1 MKSAF
6 RKFFFACLGLC
17 IAACL
22 ILSGCQ
28 WKPLSDPPDSDTLP
42 VDAKPDTSQ
51 SDTEATQP
59 PVVYYHAFTGL
70 ACEESLSLARPVA
83 FFLDNTS
90 NGVSQLGT
98 SLADVLIEAPVDNG
112 TRFAALITDLER
124 AAAIGPIRSARSWLA
139 DVVRGFDAVAV
150 YHGTSDTVGEI
161 PTVFPGMDCIDYAQ
175 NANGD
180 IFYKD
185 PSIVAPFQLKTS
197 GERIRNALLNSSWKQ
212 EASPDLKPYSLADPN
227 SAFSLGGTAAHR
239 IRCALAPS
247 TQFEYTYNS
256 LTKTYLRYQ
265 NGTPHI
271 DGGNGKQLE
280 FTNLVFLFCN
290 VNSYSSAGGSVYS
303 LDMTSGGEGYY
314 VSHGESIGISWNM
327 DENGMIHFKSNDGTS
342 LTLHCGKTYIG
353 LVKIS
358 DRASLNIQ

>member
-6 RKFFFACLGLC
+6 RKIFTKCLGLC

-22 ILSGCQ
+22 VLCGCQ
-28 WKPLSDPPDSDTLP
+28 WKPLSDPPDTDTLP
-42 VDAKPDTSQ
+42 ADAKPDTSR
-51 SDTEATQP
+51 SDTEALPP
-59 PVVYYHAFTGL
+59 PVVYYHALTGL

-83 FFLDNTS
+83 FFLDNTQS
-90 NGVSQLGT
+90 GVSQLGT

-112 TRFAALITDLER
+112 TRFAALITDLD
-124 AAAIGPIRSARSWLA
+124 AAAAVGPIRSARSWLVDA
-139 DVVRGFDAVAV
+139 VRSFDAVAV
-150 YHGTSDTVGEI
+150 YHGTSDTFGEA
-161 PTVFPGMDCIDYAQ
+161 PDVYPGVDSIDYAQ

-185 PSIVAPFQLKTS
+185 PAIIAPYQVKTS
-197 GERIRNALLNSSWKQ
+197 GDRIQNALQNSSWRT
-212 EASPDLKPYSLADPN
+212 EINPNIKPYSLADREN
-227 SAFSLGGTAAHR
+227 SYLAGGNTAHR

-247 TQFEYTYNS
+247 TQFEYVYNS
-256 LTKTYLRYQ
+256 LTQTYLRYQ
-265 NGTPHI
+265 NGTAHT

-314 VSHGESIGISWNM
+314 VSGGSYIGISWQM
-327 DENGMIHFKSNDGTS
+327 DENGMIRFQSNDGNV
-342 LTLHCGKTYIG
+342 LELNCGKTYIG
-353 LVKIS
+353 LVKVS